1 MKKKKKRKKA
11 KNRESEMAGR
21 NARRRLQER
30 MAERDMVALFAVSGP
45 KITLNAHCYI
55 PA

>member
-1 MKKKKKRKKA
+1 
-11 KNRESEMAGR
+11 MAGGNGSTR
-21 NARRRLQER
+21 WQEK